1 MRIIYPNHEMS
12 KRENFYSE
20 DLSLD
25 YNSLTELSYFD
36 DGENEIEL
44 YHGETF
50 VGYLEVWTD
59 MGTEEE
65 YIIINHEIIYLNQI
79 TLEQNKI
86 QTKME
91 TRVFLVS
98 VNAEILDT
106 VNHKTL
112 SDNEFMGLS
121 EKEGTVYTLKGF
133 QNALNSQE
141 INMENYWVRII
152 EVNKP
157 TSVWDFVEQNLP
169 NYNQSDEVA
178 ESDDLDKIIYNEYE
192 EGDHADRLR
201 QEIIEEIGTDDPL
214 LIKQKAEQK
223 LHEVNA
229 YLFEESI
236 KNFLKID

>member
-1 MRIIYPNHEMS
+1 
-12 KRENFYSE
+12 
-20 DLSLD
+20 
-25 YNSLTELSYFD
+25 
-36 DGENEIEL
+36 
-44 YHGETF
+44 
-50 VGYLEVWTD
+50 
-59 MGTEEE
+59 
-65 YIIINHEIIYLNQI
+65 
-79 TLEQNKI
+79 
-86 QTKME
+86 ME

-106 VNHKTL
+106 VHHEALTDKG
-112 SDNEFMGLS
+112 FMDLS
-121 EKEGTVYTLKGF
+121 EKEGTVYTLEGF

-169 NYNQSDEVA
+169 DYYKSAEVA
-178 ESDDLDKIIYNEYE
+178 ESNDLDKIIDNEYE

-201 QEIIEEIGTDDPL
+201 QEIIDEIGTDDQF
-214 LIKQKAEQK
+214 LIEQKAQQK
-223 LHEVNA
+223 LHEVNV